1 MKIENLS
8 EYLERL
14 GIMTHKVA
22 QGGELDRFRQ
32 AESNRNNVMVFP
44 GVNKPARIQ
53 EIGRVGIQQSG
64 GTNSALISAVQM
76 LARSSPMAVYRSGVA
91 TLPSSHSYRIH
102 CSQALKSIERIIIT
116 LIKFFISKFL

>member
-1 MKIENLS
+1 
-8 EYLERL
+8 
-14 GIMTHKVA
+14 MTHKVA
-22 QGGELDRFRQ
+22 QGGELERFRQ

-76 LARSSPMAVYRSGVA
+76 LARSSPMAVYRLGDDQPTYIIHVKS
-91 TLPSSHSYRIH
+91 TLSTYKYEPKIG
-102 CSQALKSIERIIIT
+102 
-116 LIKFFISKFL
+116 IKA

>member
-1 MKIENLS
+1 
-8 EYLERL
+8 
-14 GIMTHKVA
+14 MTHKVA
-22 QGGELDRFRQ
+22 QGGELERFRQ

-76 LARSSPMAVYRSGVA
+76 LARSSPMAVYRLGVDQPTYILHVKL
-91 TLPSSHSYRIH
+91 TLSTYKLKLSS
-102 CSQALKSIERIIIT
+102 
-116 LIKFFISKFL
+116 

>member
-1 MKIENLS
+1 
-8 EYLERL
+8 
-14 GIMTHKVA
+14 MTHKVP
-22 QGGELDRFRQ
+22 QGGELERFRQ

-76 LARSSPMAVYRSGVA
+76 LARSSPMAVYRLGVD
-91 TLPSSHSYRIH
+91 
-102 CSQALKSIERIIIT
+102 
-116 LIKFFISKFL
+116 

>member
-1 MKIENLS
+1 
-8 EYLERL
+8 
-14 GIMTHKVA
+14 MTHKVA
-22 QGGELDRFRQ
+22 QGGELERFRL

-76 LARSSPMAVYRSGVA
+76 LARSSPMAVYRLGDDQHTGRSGSALGKV
-91 TLPSSHSYRIH
+91 PSWVQDERHIFCENYVGFL
-102 CSQALKSIERIIIT
+102 CQARVVLNPSWN
-116 LIKFFISKFL
+116 

>member
-1 MKIENLS
+1 
-8 EYLERL
+8 
-14 GIMTHKVA
+14 MTHKVA

-76 LARSSPMAVYRSGVA
+76 LARSSPMAVYRLGVA
-91 TLPSSHSYRIH
+91 TLPSSHSYLIN
-102 CSQALKSIERIIIT
+102 CSQTMKSPQSIIIT
-116 LIKFFISKFL
+116 LIKFVISKFL

>member
-8 EYLERL
+8 QYLERL

-22 QGGELDRFRQ
+22 QGGELDRFLQ

-64 GTNSALISAVQM
+64 GTSSALISAIQM
-76 LARSSPMAVYRSGVA
+76 LARSSPMAVYRSGVGKYCEVTRLNWSQPLK
-91 TLPSSHSYRIH
+91 TLGNI
-102 CSQALKSIERIIIT
+102 KIT
-116 LIKFFISKFL
+116 LTKFVISKFL

>member
-1 MKIENLS
+1 MKIDNLS

-22 QGGELDRFRQ
+22 QGGEIERFRQ

-44 GVNKPARIQ
+44 GLNKPARIQ

-64 GTNSALISAVQM
+64 GTNSALISAIQM
-76 LARSSPMAVYRSGVA
+76 LARSSPMAVYRWGTKHVEVK
-91 TLPSSHSYRIH
+91 PY
-102 CSQALKSIERIIIT
+102 KY
-116 LIKFFISKFL
+116 